1 MGNRVSFMRIVSVV
15 IFCLIFCFVGFPVVG
30 FSADIVTGVIIEQS
44 ADKNFIQV
52 RDSIYKVA
60 NVWRDNGTDDPVFIT
75 RYDLKVGSRVQI
87 YPQKKNIDYWQT
99 EKIVLLPH

>member
-1 MGNRVSFMRIVSVV
+1 MGNRVFFMRIVSMV

-44 ADKNFIQV
+44 SDKNFIQV

-60 NVWRDNGTDDPVFIT
+60 SVWRDNGTDEPVFIT

-87 YPQKKNIDYWQT
+87 YPNMKKVDYWQT

>member
-1 MGNRVSFMRIVSVV
+1 MKIVSML
-15 IFCLIFCFVGFPVVG
+15 IFCLSFCFVGFPAVG

-44 ADKNFIQV
+44 SDKNFIQV
-52 RDSIYKVA
+52 ADSIYKVA
-60 NVWRDNGTDDPVFIT
+60 NVWRDNGTDEPVFIT

-87 YPQKKNIDYWQT
+87 YPNMKKVDYWQT

>member
-1 MGNRVSFMRIVSVV
+1 MKIVSML
-15 IFCLIFCFVGFPVVG
+15 IFCLSFCFVGFPVVG

-44 ADKNFIQV
+44 SDKNFIQV
-52 RDSIYKVA
+52 ADSIYKVS
-60 NVWRDNGTDDPVFIT
+60 NVWRENGTDEPVFIT

-87 YPQKKNIDYWQT
+87 YPNMKKVDYWQT

>member
-1 MGNRVSFMRIVSVV
+1 MKIVSML

-44 ADKNFIQV
+44 SDKNFIQV
-52 RDSIYKVA
+52 ADSIYKVS
-60 NVWRDNGTDDPVFIT
+60 NVWRENGTDEPVFIIC
-75 RYDLKVGSRVQI
+75 YDLKVGSRVQI
-87 YPQKKNIDYWQT
+87 YPNMKKVDYWQT